1 VLTCSATTGEGIREV
16 WQMVLEHRRLLESN
30 GYLAER
36 RSLQALQWMN
46 ELVSLGLE
54 DLFRSDPSVAARLP
68 ALQAAVRQGRATSFA
83 AARELLDL
91 FYSKNK

>member
-1 VLTCSATTGEGIREV
+1 
-16 WQMVLEHRRLLESN
+16 
-30 GYLAER
+30 
-36 RSLQALQWMN
+36 MN